1 MSRRSTKRFQYGE
14 GVYYFNINKGYNN
27 NITLKR
33 MTLDKALDA
42 YQQYIRTHGQSVEWL
57 GKWNGK
63 SFDENNIEEL
73 LSAKEAS

>member
-1 MSRRSTKRFQYGE
+1 MSRRSTKRFSYGE

-33 MTLDKALDA
+33 MSLDKALDA
-42 YQQYIRTHGQSVEWL
+42 YQRYSRTHGSNVEWL

-63 SFDENNIEEL
+63 NWDENNIEEL
-73 LSAKEAS
+73 LSEKVS